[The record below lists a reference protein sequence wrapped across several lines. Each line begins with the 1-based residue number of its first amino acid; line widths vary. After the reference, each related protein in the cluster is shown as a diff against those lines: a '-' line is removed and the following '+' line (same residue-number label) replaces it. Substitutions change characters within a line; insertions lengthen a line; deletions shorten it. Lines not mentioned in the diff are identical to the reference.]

1 MSTEKKPEDAM
12 TEAARKLWRTVRTT
26 TDDREAMRAS
36 LEFVDECDRLRDA
49 AREGERVN

>member
-12 TEAARKLWRTVRTT
+12 IEAARKLWRTVRTT
-26 TDDREAMRAS
+26 NSDKRAMDAT
-36 LEFVDECDRLRDA
+36 LAFVDECDRLRDA